1 MPVHPAAARS
11 RDESFRVAG
20 QSRLTFAVKR
30 HVIQGRGGWRGGGL
44 STDPLARV
52 KRGEWPRLA
61 TTVLQRSCA
70 MHSSGIFRKREVP
83 QNLCF
88 SFTDYHRLL
97 FRNCFE
103 RRKLIKR
110 LRVSFSISFFPPI
123 FSPNIASLIIIFR
136 KKDFSNEYRKQLTRG
151 NRLRNFLNFEFNNSN
166 TGARL
171 FW

>member
-110 LRVSFSISFFPPI
+110 LHVSFSISFF
-123 FSPNIASLIIIFR
+123 SPNF
-136 KKDFSNEYRKQLTRG
+136 FSEYRLVNYHLSKEG
-151 NRLRNFLNFEFNNSN
+151 FFERISN
-166 TGARL
+166 IVSN
-171 FW
+171 